1 MDLFEEYLKKKKTS
15 EFVKRALTAESYKKK
30 HQSLENKDVAPDL
43 ATLGDAIIK
52 LCYTK
57 YFLDK
62 VEQLSKE
69 VEKYVTDE
77 RFVTVIARHYDLL
90 KYINY
95 DDNDNKIKQDYDYKI
110 PGKTSS
116 GKNKKTS
123 PHKYIATAVEAM
135 IGAIYLETKAL
146 DKISELLLKW
156 KEFIDKTQ

>member
-1 MDLFEEYLKKKKTS
+1 MDLFEEYLEKKDN
-15 EFVKRALTAESYKKK
+15 ENVKRALTVESYKNRD
-30 HQSLENKDVAPDL
+30 HSLKNKNVAPDL

-90 KYINY
+90 KHIHY
-95 DDNDNKIKQDYDYKI
+95 DQIDTNIPQDYDYNK
-110 PGKTSS
+110 PGKTS

-123 PHKYIATAVEAM
+123 SYKYIATAVEAM
-135 IGAIYLETKAL
+135 IGAIYLETNDL

>member
-1 MDLFEEYLKKKKTS
+1 MDLFEEYLENKDTY
-15 EFVKRALTAESYKKK
+15 EFVKRALTAKSYKKE
-30 HQSLENKDVAPDL
+30 HQSLENKDVATDL

-62 VEQLSKE
+62 VKQLSKE

-90 KYINY
+90 KHIYY
-95 DDNDNKIKQDYDYKI
+95 YKDDDKIKQDYDYNK
-110 PGKTSS
+110 PGKTS

-123 PHKYIATAVEAM
+123 SYKYIATAVEAM
-135 IGAIYLETKAL
+135 IGAIYLETNDL

-156 KEFIDKTQ
+156 KEFIDKNTQ